1 MLHLS
6 RDKAKS
12 KGGLRV
18 SIGTGINSDTMPG
31 SAVTITP
38 SEVSDTSAGSSFMTY
53 KVIYSTPVGP
63 LTAGTTY
70 YLNFENEAANG
81 KAFYLEYAGNNTY
94 ANGSYFK
101 AGSNDEKDAWF
112 QVLGGPTGAS
122 TAD

>member
-1 MLHLS
+1 MEVKAGQQGGQSFRHGIVGAPAYQITRIVLHLS

-53 KVIYSTPVGP
+53 KAELEVGVRAP
-63 LTAGTTY
+63 PTRSSQSLMNHHNDVMAKGRR
-70 YLNFENEAANG
+70 
-81 KAFYLEYAGNNTY
+81 LE
-94 ANGSYFK
+94 
-101 AGSNDEKDAWF
+101 
-112 QVLGGPTGAS
+112 
-122 TAD
+122 